1 MPSHF
6 GFTNPDFIDD
16 HMHQFAPNGSFD
28 NILWTITLTE
38 RGVDMVVHPSDSLNL
53 LGDTVRN
60 FYPEFPLHAQHE
72 FNGIEAHLS

>member
-1 MPSHF
+1 
-6 GFTNPDFIDD
+6 
-16 HMHQFAPNGSFD
+16 
-28 NILWTITLTE
+28 
-38 RGVDMVVHPSDSLNL
+38 LNL